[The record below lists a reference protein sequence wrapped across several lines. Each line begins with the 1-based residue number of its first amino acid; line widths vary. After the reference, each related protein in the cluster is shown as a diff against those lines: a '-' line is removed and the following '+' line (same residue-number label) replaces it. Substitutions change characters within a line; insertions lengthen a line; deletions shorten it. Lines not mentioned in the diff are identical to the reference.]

1 VLRCE
6 DLGSFLLQ
14 SLDRSPIGTA
24 ISDVDGRWF
33 RVNRAF
39 AKTVGYE
46 PEELVGLG
54 FADITHPADL
64 EVDFETKAR
73 LGRGEIDNY
82 QRPKRYIRKDGSFV
96 VARVSVTALRDD
108 AGVAVGFLAQVEDIT
123 ERLHAEEA
131 MRRSESNFR
140 RLFDQASDGIFIND
154 VDSRYT
160 DVNAAGCQM
169 LGYTR
174 EEIVGKT
181 VADFMPMEDV
191 PRLTEQTEQLLVHGR
206 TDVQEW
212 KACCKDG
219 RTVPIEVST
228 KFLLDGRQVA
238 FVRDISERKRAE
250 REREESLRWMHAVLE
265 QSPVGLVLLHGPNGE
280 RVEVNSRLQEMIGQP
295 LERTEQL
302 YGVVVDPDGK
312 PVPADPCTFV
322 NAMRRE
328 ESGGVERLLRHT
340 SGSLTPVVASCAP
353 IVGDGGTVLGVVM
366 AMQDIS
372 AAKELE
378 RLRAEWSSVVAH
390 DLRQPL
396 GAISLSA
403 RQLERLSNDRR
414 LTLYFERIRASAQRL
429 SRMVDDLMDLSR
441 LDAHRLELV
450 RRNVDMPALVRD
462 SVERIALEAPDRP
475 FDVHVEGDVPEA
487 DADPDRVAQVMENL
501 LTNAVKYGTNGTRI
515 SVSIEQV
522 RCEIVVAVTNDGTAL
537 APEEL
542 SRLFQRFQRTSSA
555 RLQGIKGTGV
565 GLYITRSLVEAHGG
579 HIAAETSPA
588 GRITFRFTLPAARSA
603 A

>member
-1 VLRCE
+1 VRQRE
-6 DLGSFLLQ
+6 DLGNFLLQ
-14 SLDRSPIGTA
+14 ALDRSPIGTA
-24 ISDVDGRWF
+24 ISGLDGRWF

-39 AKTVGYE
+39 ARMVGYE
-46 PEELVGLG
+46 PEALIGLG

-64 EVDFETKAR
+64 EVDFETKDR
-73 LGRGEIDNY
+73 LARGEIESY
-82 QRPKRYIRKDGSFV
+82 QRAKRYIRKDGSFV
-96 VARVSVTALRDD
+96 VVRLNVSAVRDD
-108 AGVAVGFLAQVEDIT
+108 DGVAIGFLAQAEDIT
-123 ERLHAEEA
+123 ERLHAEVA
-131 MRRSESNFR
+131 LRKSESNFR

-154 VDSRYT
+154 VDGRFT
-160 DVNAAGCQM
+160 DVNDAGCQI
-169 LGYTR
+169 LGFTR
-174 EEIVGKT
+174 QEILGKT

-191 PRLTEQTEQLLVHGR
+191 PRLIEQTEQLLVHGR
-206 TDVQEW
+206 ADVQEW
-212 KACCKDG
+212 RASRKDG
-219 RTVPIEVST
+219 RNVSTETST

-265 QSPVGLVLLHGPNGE
+265 QSPVGLILLHGPKGE
-280 RVEVNSRLQEMIGQP
+280 RVEVNSRLQEMVGQP
-295 LERTEQL
+295 LDRAEQL
-302 YGVVVDPDGK
+302 LGVVLNADGT
-312 PVPADPCTFV
+312 PIPLETCTFAK
-322 NAMRRE
+322 AMRGE
-328 ESGGVERLLRHT
+328 NTPDTERLLRHA

-353 IVGDGGTVLGVVM
+353 ILGDGGTVVGVVI

-403 RQLERLSNDRR
+403 RQLARMTEDAR
-414 LTLYFERIRASAQRL
+414 LTLHFERIRSSAQRL
-429 SRMVDDLMDLSR
+429 NRMVDDLMDLSR

-450 RRNVDMPALVRD
+450 RRNVDLPALVRD

-475 FDVHVEGDVPEA
+475 IDVHVDGDVPEA

-515 SVSIEQV
+515 SVSVERERREV
-522 RCEIVVAVTNDGTAL
+522 AVAVTNDGAAL

-542 SRLFQRFQRTSSA
+542 PRLFQRFQRTSSA
-555 RLQGIKGTGV
+555 RLQGIKGTGL

-579 HIAAETSPA
+579 QIAAETSPS
-588 GRITFRFTLPAARSA
+588 GRITFRFTLPAANRA